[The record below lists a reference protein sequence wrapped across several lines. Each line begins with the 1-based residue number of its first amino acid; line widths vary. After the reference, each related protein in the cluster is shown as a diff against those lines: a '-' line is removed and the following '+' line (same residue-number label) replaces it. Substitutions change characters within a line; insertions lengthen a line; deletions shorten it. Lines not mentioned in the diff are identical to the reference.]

1 MAKTKGPETERRP
14 YIGGQAVI
22 EGVMMRSPRSFAIAV
37 RRRSGAMS
45 VRERPM
51 FDSRKGVLAWPFVR
65 GVAALVEALRLGSQA
80 LRFSS
85 ELYERDLEEAEE
97 KEKAAAATKAKA
109 PGVMNTL
116 AAWMVAIA
124 TLDDEPAAKPKVQQ
138 RSAGSGAFTWI
149 SLIVAMAIF
158 VALPQATAYGAS
170 RILHITPDIRSF
182 GFQALTGLFKLCIVV
197 GYMAAIRKIPEIHRV
212 FQFHGAEHK
221 TIATWEA
228 EQDLTVD
235 NARGK
240 SRLHPRCGTA
250 FLVLVVLVSVL
261 VFTAIGPLLPQLPV
275 GGAALEN
282 VLFFLMK
289 LPFLPVIAAITFE
302 LQRLSARYCLTGPL
316 RVFLYPGFA
325 VQMITTIEPDDSQL
339 EVALASLR
347 ATLWRESAEQAPAEP
362 EDQQFASYAELVAS
376 PGYVPT
382 PAISSTAEHAAS

>member
-1 MAKTKGPETERRP
+1 MANTKGPATERRP

-37 RRRSGAMS
+37 RRRSGALS

-97 KEKAAAATKAKA
+97 KEKAAATKAKA

-116 AAWMVAIA
+116 ASWMVAIA
-124 TLDDEPAAKPKVQQ
+124 TLDDDPVAKPKAQQ
-138 RSAGSGAFTWI
+138 RSAGSGALTWI
-149 SLIVAMAIF
+149 SLIAAMAIF

-221 TIATWEA
+221 TIATW
-228 EQDLTVD
+228 
-235 NARGK
+235 RP
-240 SRLHPRCGTA
+240 SRSSRW
-250 FLVLVVLVSVL
+250 
-261 VFTAIGPLLPQLPV
+261 
-275 GGAALEN
+275 
-282 VLFFLMK
+282 
-289 LPFLPVIAAITFE
+289 
-302 LQRLSARYCLTGPL
+302 
-316 RVFLYPGFA
+316 
-325 VQMITTIEPDDSQL
+325 TT
-339 EVALASLR
+339 
-347 ATLWRESAEQAPAEP
+347 
-362 EDQQFASYAELVAS
+362 
-376 PGYVPT
+376 
-382 PAISSTAEHAAS
+382 HAASRVSTHAAAPPSSCSSSSCPCWSSPRSVPCSPNFRSAERPLRTCCSSS